1 MPERAASWW
10 QAARWDDVRTLKSHG
25 GDVNRRNGHGQTA
38 LHVAAGAGKEHAV
51 KYLLERELAKAL
63 ASARHER
70 DARVSVEQ
78 QLQRAIAE
86 KERAVADCQRE
97 REAKEVALRDAR
109 RAKQART
116 TAEEHVK
123 DLIEQVRQHERRGH
137 RAHAALA
144 EIIGRPD

>member
-1 MPERAASWW
+1 MRRRARDAL
-10 QAARWDDVRTLKSHG
+10 QAKAE
-25 GDVNRRNGHGQTA
+25 A
-38 LHVAAGAGKEHAV
+38 
-51 KYLLERELAKAL
+51 ERELEKAL

-109 RAKQART
+109 RAKQARA